1 MTVLTEAM
9 PWHHA
14 QPSFAPLQAGRTLVD
29 LFFDRVDRWPDR
41 TALRRREGGVWK
53 TISWHEYGAA
63 VREAAAGLVALGV
76 EGGNRVGL
84 LAGNQPRWHMA
95 DMAVIAAGAVT
106 VPAYPTGTASQVAHV
121 LGHSGSRACFVG
133 DRDQLAKLLLARPS
147 LPALD
152 RIVMLGEPPDGLDDD
167 LLLSFDDLR
176 SLGRQQLERDP
187 ETVEKRTRSLSPKDV
202 ATIVYTSG
210 TTGLPRGTML
220 THENMSETIR
230 SVTSVVSLSPADRF
244 FSFLPLSHIAERVVS
259 HLGQIAS
266 GGETWF
272 ADSLATVPE
281 DLRACRPTIFFAVP
295 RVWEK
300 FQQAVLAE
308 LARLPRPLRAAADR
322 WLELGRARV
331 AAAEG
336 LFDPPELRDRVAH
349 AALDATVGRRLRRRL
364 GLDKG
369 RVYVSSAAPIDPELL
384 WWFHAA
390 GITISEVY
398 GQTEDCGPTTM
409 NRPGRIRIGTV
420 GEPLP
425 RVEVRLG
432 LDGEVLVRG
441 PNVCA
446 GYWRDPAATAELLED
461 GWMHS
466 GDLGRME
473 DGYLSIVGRK
483 KDLIVT
489 SSGKNI
495 APQDLETRLRAE
507 PLVSQAVVVGDG
519 RKYLTALLA
528 LDDEAVS
535 DLLEEA
541 PRGRGAGH
549 AHGPTE
555 VLAGHPLVHER
566 LQRTIDELNAGRAPA
581 ERIRD
586 WRILPRD
593 LTVAGG
599 ELTPTM
605 KVRRGAVIE
614 RFGDLVEEM
623 YAR

>member
-1 MTVLTEAM
+1 MTLLTETM

-14 QPSFAPLQAGRTLVD
+14 QPPAPPLQAGRTLVD
-29 LFFDRVDRWPDR
+29 LFFDRVDRWPNR
-41 TALRRREGGVWK
+41 TALRRREGGVWQA
-53 TISWHEYGAA
+53 ISWHEYGAA

-76 EGGNRVGL
+76 DGGNRVGL

-106 VPAYPTGTASQVAHV
+106 VPAYPTSTASQVAHV

-152 RIVMLGEPPDGLDDD
+152 RIVVLGEPPDGLDDD

-176 SLGRQQLERDP
+176 SLGRQQLERDA

-220 THENMSETIR
+220 THENISETIR

-336 LFDPPELRDRVAH
+336 LYDPPELRDRLVH
-349 AALDATVGRRLRRRL
+349 AALDATVGTRLRRGL

-390 GITISEVY
+390 GIPISEVY

-466 GDLGRME
+466 GDLGHME
-473 DGYLSIVGRK
+473 DGFLSIVGRK

-541 PRGRGAGH
+541 PRGRGGGH
-549 AHGPTE
+549 THGSTE
-555 VLAGHPLVHER
+555 VLAGHPLVHQELER
-566 LQRTIDELNAGRAPA
+566 AVEALNAGRAPA
-581 ERIRD
+581 ERIKD

-599 ELTPTM
+599 ELTPTL
-605 KVRRGAVIE
+605 KVKRGAVIE

>member
-1 MTVLTEAM
+1 M
-9 PWHHA
+9 
-14 QPSFAPLQAGRTLVD
+14 RT
-29 LFFDRVDRWPDR
+29 
-41 TALRRREGGVWK
+41 
-53 TISWHEYGAA
+53 
-63 VREAAAGLVALGV
+63 
-76 EGGNRVGL
+76 
-84 LAGNQPRWHMA
+84 
-95 DMAVIAAGAVT
+95 
-106 VPAYPTGTASQVAHV
+106 TGTASQVAHV

-176 SLGRQQLERDP
+176 SLGRQQLERDA
-187 ETVEKRTRSLSPKDV
+187 ETVEKRTRALSPKDV

-210 TTGLPRGTML
+210 TTGQPRGTML

-300 FQQAVLAE
+300 FQQAVLIE
-308 LARLPRPLRAAADR
+308 LAGLPRPLRAAADR

-336 LFDPPELRDRVAH
+336 LYDPPEVRDRLTH
-349 AALDATVGRRLRRRL
+349 AALDATIGVRLRRGL

-369 RVYVSSAAPIDPELL
+369 RLFVSSAAPIDPELL
-384 WWFHAA
+384 WWFHAV
-390 GITISEVY
+390 GIPIAEVY

-466 GDLGRME
+466 GDLGSME
-473 DGYLSIVGRK
+473 DGYLRIVGRK

-495 APQDLETRLRAE
+495 APQDIETRLRAE

-528 LDDEAVS
+528 LDDEAAAAALGDS
-535 DLLEEA
+535 
-541 PRGRGAGH
+541 PHGRGH
-549 AHGPTE
+549 RHTHGPTE
-555 VLAGHPLVHER
+555 VLAGHPLVQEQLAR
-566 LQRTIDELNAGRAPA
+566 AIDEVNAGRAPA
-581 ERIRD
+581 ERVKD